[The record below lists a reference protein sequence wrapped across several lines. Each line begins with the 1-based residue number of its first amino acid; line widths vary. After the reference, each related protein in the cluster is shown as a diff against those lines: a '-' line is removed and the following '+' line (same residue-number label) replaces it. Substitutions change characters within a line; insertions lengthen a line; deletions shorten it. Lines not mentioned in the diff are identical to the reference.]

1 MFGSGTACVVCPI
14 EALIYK
20 GNKLQIPTMQNGAPL
35 MSRFAK
41 ELNDI
46 QYGRTANLEW
56 APIVE

>member
-14 EALIYK
+14 EALLYK
-20 GNKLQIPTMQNGAPL
+20 GQKLDIPTMKNGAPL

-46 QYGRTANLEW
+46 QYGKVSHDW